1 MFGIAAADE
10 ELYETLLRQPRRQ
23 LAELERLSGRSADSL
38 RRALARLEDH
48 GLVSRLVDR
57 PERYVATRPDLAVE
71 HLAARHRQRL
81 TSARR
86 DADRLLASLPTGSDR
101 GPHDH
106 VELVEGSRAVAARF
120 DQLTRSTERE
130 LLVLD
135 RPPYAQDPAEPNQSE
150 LELLARGARCRGI
163 YAPEALQQPGALGVL
178 QDACAAGEQ
187 ARVHPNVPMKLA
199 VSDRA
204 CALLP
209 VSYEDTADSAL
220 VIHSS
225 TLLDALVALFE
236 LLWDMSLPLPDEA
249 DGATAPVADDPAERQ
264 LLMLLAAGLKDEAV
278 ARQLGLSLR
287 TVHRRTHALLERLGA
302 RTRFQ
307 AGVLAVRR
315 GLIAADA
322 AGGQAVDRSR
332 SSRAT

>member
-1 MFGIAAADE
+1 MFGIAAGDE

-23 LAELERLSGRSADSL
+23 LAELERLSGRSPDSL
-38 RRALARLEDH
+38 RRALSRLEDH

-57 PERYVATRPDLAVE
+57 PERYVATRPDIAVDQLAE
-71 HLAARHRQRL
+71 RHRQRL
-81 TSARR
+81 SSARR
-86 DADRLLASLPTGSDR
+86 DADRLLASLPTRTRR

-106 VELVEGSRAVAARF
+106 VELVEGGRAVAARF
-120 DQLTRSTERE
+120 DQLTRTTERE

-135 RPPYAQDPAEPNQSE
+135 RPPYAQDPAEPNRSE
-150 LELLARGARCRGI
+150 LDLLARGGRCRGI
-163 YAPEALQQPGALGVL
+163 YAPEALEQPGALAVL

-199 VSDRA
+199 VSDRTS
-204 CALLP
+204 ALLP
-209 VSYEDTADSAL
+209 VSFEETADSAL

-236 LLWDMSLPLPDEA
+236 LLWDLSLPLD
-249 DGATAPVADDPAERQ
+249 DGGTVSAADDPAERQ
-264 LLMLLAAGLKDEAV
+264 LLVLLAAGLKDEAI

-307 AGVLAVRR
+307 AGVFAVRR
-315 GLIAADA
+315 GLVAPAR
-322 AGGQAVDRSR
+322 GQAAASSR
-332 SSRAT
+332 STRAT